1 MNLPLYIAKRYLFAR
16 KSHQVINIIS
26 AISAIGMAI
35 GTAALV
41 LILSV
46 YNGFD
51 KIIEDNISD
60 LDPDILVTPA
70 AGKTFLPEGEAIDW
84 VLGHPE
90 IASVSSVIED
100 NVLLSYEANQVIA
113 RAKGVDEVYEE
124 ESALRDHLAEGEFSL
139 RRGDLSL
146 GSFGSGVAHTLGVHP
161 RFVDPVTLYYPDRNA
176 PVSAANPAAS
186 LRSAKVLTGSIFSI
200 SSTADN
206 ELVIVPIET
215 MRSLL
220 DCGGEISALELR
232 TDGKASHRLIG
243 EIAARFGPDFKV
255 LDRYR
260 QHPSL
265 YKMMRY
271 EKAAIFLILL
281 FVVIIVAFNIFGSLS
296 MLIIEKRE
304 DCGTL
309 QALGAS
315 DKLIRRIFLL
325 EGWLTALI
333 GALAGVVAGVLLAL
347 GQQRFGWIKMPGG
360 FQMEA
365 YPVILKAPD
374 VLITAL
380 SVALIGLLISAL
392 ALGTLR
398 SPADSRSLQE

>member
-1 MNLPLYIAKRYLFAR
+1 MNLPFYIARRYLFAR

-35 GTAALV
+35 GTAALI

-51 KIIEDNISD
+51 RIIEDNISD

-70 AGKTFLPEGEAIDW
+70 AGKTFLPQGEAVDW
-84 VLGHPE
+84 VLSNE
-90 IASVSSVIED
+90 AFVSVSSVIED
-100 NVLLSYEANQVIA
+100 NVLLSYSSNQVIA
-113 RAKGVDEVYEE
+113 RAKGVDAVYEA
-124 ESALRDHLAEGEFSL
+124 ESALRDHLSEGEFGL
-139 RRGDLSL
+139 HRGDLSL
-146 GSFGSGVAHTLGVHP
+146 GSFGAGVAHSLGVHP
-161 RFVDPVTLYYPDRNA
+161 RFVDPVVLYYPDRNA

-186 LRSAKVLTGSIFSI
+186 LRSEKVLTGSVFSI

-206 ELVIVPIET
+206 ELVLVPIET
-215 MRSLL
+215 MRSLM
-220 DCGGEISALELR
+220 DCGEEITALELR
-232 TDGKASHRLIG
+232 TEGKPSRRLIAEVAG
-243 EIAARFGPDFKV
+243 RFGPDFKV

-260 QHPSL
+260 QHPAL

-296 MLIIEKRE
+296 MLIIEKKE

-315 DKLIRRIFLL
+315 DKTVRRIFLL
-325 EGWLTALI
+325 EGWLTSMI
-333 GALAGVVAGVLLAL
+333 GAVIGLVAGVLLAL
-347 GQQRFGWIKMPGG
+347 GQQRYGWIKMPGG
-360 FQMEA
+360 FQMDA

-374 VLITAL
+374 VLLTAL
-380 SVALIGLLISAL
+380 SVALIGLFISAL

-398 SPADSRSLQE
+398 SPADSRSLRG

>member
-1 MNLPLYIAKRYLFAR
+1 MNLPFYIARRYLFAR
-16 KSHQVINIIS
+16 KSHQVINLIS

-35 GTAALV
+35 GTAALI

-51 KIIEDNISD
+51 QIIEDNISD
-60 LDPDILVTPA
+60 LDPDILVSPV
-70 AGKTFLPEGEAIDW
+70 AGKTFLPQGEAVDW
-84 VLGHPE
+84 ILKSE
-90 IASVSSVIED
+90 AIASVSSVIED
-100 NVLLSYEANQVIA
+100 NVLLSYSSNQVIA
-113 RAKGVDEVYEE
+113 RAKGVDQVFEE
-124 ESALRDHLAEGEFSL
+124 ESALRGHISEGEFGL
-139 RRGDLSL
+139 HRGDLVL
-146 GSFGSGVAHTLGVHP
+146 GSFGAGVAHTLGVHP
-161 RFVDPVTLYYPDRNA
+161 RFVDPVVLYYPDRNA

-186 LRSAKVLTGSIFSI
+186 LRSEKVLTGSIFSI

-215 MRSLL
+215 MRSLM
-220 DCGGEISALELR
+220 DCGAEITALELR
-232 TDGKASHRLIG
+232 TEGKASRRLIS
-243 EIAARFGPDFKV
+243 EIAERFGPEFKV
-255 LDRYR
+255 QDRYR
-260 QHPSL
+260 QHPAL
-265 YKMMRY
+265 YRMMRY

-296 MLIIEKRE
+296 MLIIEKKE

-309 QALGAS
+309 QALGAPERTV
-315 DKLIRRIFLL
+315 RRIFLL
-325 EGWLTALI
+325 EGWLTSLI
-333 GALAGVVAGVLLAL
+333 GAGIGVVAGVLLAL

-360 FQMEA
+360 FQMDA

-374 VLITAL
+374 VLLTVL
-380 SVALIGLLISAL
+380 SVALIGLFISAL

>member
-84 VLGHPE
+84 VLNHPE

-113 RAKGVDEVYEE
+113 RAKGVDEVYEK
-124 ESALRDHLAEGEFSL
+124 ESALRDHLSEGEFSL

-161 RFVDPVTLYYPDRNA
+161 RFVDPVTIYYPDRNA

-186 LRSAKVLTGSIFSI
+186 LRSAKILTGSIFSI

-215 MRSLL
+215 MRELL
-220 DCGGEISALELR
+220 DCGAEISALELR
-232 TDGKASHRLIG
+232 TDGKASRRLIS

-333 GALAGVVAGVLLAL
+333 GALAGVVVGVLLAL

-360 FQMEA
+360 FQMDA

>member
-1 MNLPLYIAKRYLFAR
+1 MKLPLYIAKRYLFAR

-35 GTAALV
+35 GTAALI

-60 LDPDILVTPA
+60 LDPDILVTPR
-70 AGKTFLPEGEAIDW
+70 AGKTFLLQGDAVDW
-84 VLGHPE
+84 VLSNPE

-100 NVLLSYEANQVIA
+100 NVLLSYGANQVIA

-124 ESALRDHLAEGEFSL
+124 ESALRDHLTEGEFML
-139 RRGDLSL
+139 RRGDLAY
-146 GSFGSGVAHTLGVHP
+146 GSFGGGVAQSLGVHP
-161 RFVDPVTLYYPDRNA
+161 RFVDPVTLYYPNRNA

-186 LRSAKVLTGSIFSI
+186 LHSGKVLTGSIFSI
-200 SSTADN
+200 SSTTDN

-220 DCGGEISALELR
+220 DCGAEISALELR
-232 TDGKASHRLIG
+232 TDGRASRRLIS
-243 EIAARFGPDFKV
+243 EVAERFGADFLV

-265 YKMMRY
+265 YRMMRY

-304 DCGTL
+304 DCLTL
-309 QALGAS
+309 EALGAS
-315 DKLIRRIFLL
+315 DRLIRRIFLL
-325 EGWLTALI
+325 EGWLTALL
-333 GALAGVVAGVLLAL
+333 GAAAGVVAGVLLAL

-360 FQMEA
+360 FLMDA

-374 VLITAL
+374 VVLTAL

-398 SPADSRSLQE
+398 SPADSRSLQG